1 MNTKSLLLL
10 IAPFFICACVEDPA
24 PVDDGSSIVRSA
36 HLYTVDPNN
45 DGVLMP
51 GELTEPDPDFE
62 VKPICSQDINLEWTA
77 CLVEEDQYGMQ
88 QVIPD
93 VNGNDICGDFVT
105 LLECT
110 NYQLS
115 KGPSECI
122 GEKYD
127 YCQVLISPPNE
138 PMFCGWRITE
148 LVATNA
154 DTGEVLEQFDKP
166 FIDALGF
173 DLLPV
178 PPQ

>member
-1 MNTKSLLLL
+1 MNKSLTLLTATIL
-10 IAPFFICACVEDPA
+10 LCACVEGPD
-24 PVDDGSSIVRSA
+24 PVDDGGSIVRSA

-45 DGVLMP
+45 DGLLSS
-51 GELTEPDPDFE
+51 GELTEPDPTFE
-62 VKPICSQDINLEWTA
+62 VKPICSQDVNLEWTA
-77 CLVEEDQYGMQ
+77 CLVEEDEYGMSI
-88 QVIPD
+88 VFTD

-110 NYQLS
+110 NYRLS
-115 KGPSECI
+115 QGPSECL
-122 GEKYD
+122 GVKYD
-127 YCQVLISPPNE
+127 YCQVLINPPAD

-154 DTGEVLEQFDKP
+154 VTGEVLEQFNKD
-166 FIDALGF
+166 FIDGLGF